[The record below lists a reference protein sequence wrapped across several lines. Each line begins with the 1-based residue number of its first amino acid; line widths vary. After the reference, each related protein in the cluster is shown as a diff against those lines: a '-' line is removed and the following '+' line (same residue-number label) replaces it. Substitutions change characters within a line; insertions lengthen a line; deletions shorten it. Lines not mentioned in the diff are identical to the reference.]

1 MYGTVARIRLL
12 PGKEQEMIKLMGEL
26 EREAPAGYVGEYV
39 YRLDSGGNEYMMAVV
54 FTDKAAY
61 VANAESP
68 EMDAYYRRYRAL
80 MAEDPEWH
88 DGEIVYNYS
97 A

>member
-1 MYGTVARIRLL
+1 MYGTVARMRLL
-12 PGKEQEMIKLMGEL
+12 PGKEQEMLDLVHTLEAVVPGYLGETI
-26 EREAPAGYVGEYV
+26 
-39 YRLDSGGNEYMMAVV
+39 YRLDSGGNEYMLAAV
-54 FTDKAAY
+54 FADKQAY

-68 EMDAYYRRYRAL
+68 EMDERYRKLRAL

-88 DGEIVYNYS
+88 DGEIVYHYS